1 MVFQLPHHFEA
12 LRCTAIERLWDGQ
25 QGREPM
31 HDLMGDIMEY
41 CRKPEL
47 RLDCPREDVFVEKP
61 ARADFMFIDCGV
73 VYGVSREGKSLVLY
87 RMCTAVGLAPSTTK
101 LSDLCLLAS
110 EGVAWRCYYD
120 EGTRHLVVLYDN
132 GGTLSIR
139 DMANGKTKRPI
150 MLPCLASR
158 SGRLAGVIV
167 IGDLLYAAMV
177 FIKKGLYCR
186 FEIRYVQCRKA
197 QEVRLAY
204 EFHEPGDDP
213 SFSFI
218 RFSPVPDRPRAVDF
232 IYKSDSTLHSMKI
245 DVVRESGPTLFST
258 RRDEM
263 VESERIR
270 GSLIRNT
277 PGLGFLLIEE
287 GDFYVLRHGRGLK
300 KAARIAKCGT
310 TLPSSVVFGDWS
322 FRYTLKLI
330 TEDLAVV
337 KYHPY
342 LL

>member
-1 MVFQLPHHFEA
+1 MGTLRRYIQDHCYSLGRKRDIWQFQENVLGYVSF
-12 LRCTAIERLWDGQ
+12 
-25 QGREPM
+25 
-31 HDLMGDIMEY
+31 
-41 CRKPEL
+41 
-47 RLDCPREDVFVEKP
+47 FKP
-61 ARADFMFIDCGV
+61 AYTHICVDESSYRDGV
-73 VYGVSREGKSLVLY
+73 
-87 RMCTAVGLAPSTTK
+87 
-101 LSDLCLLAS
+101 
-110 EGVAWRCYYD
+110 
-120 EGTRHLVVLYDN
+120 
-132 GGTLSIR
+132 
-139 DMANGKTKRPI
+139 
-150 MLPCLASR
+150 
-158 SGRLAGVIV
+158 
-167 IGDLLYAAMV
+167 
-177 FIKKGLYCR
+177 

>member
-1 MVFQLPHHFEA
+1 M
-12 LRCTAIERLWDGQ
+12 AIERLWDGQ

-47 RLDCPREDVFVEKP
+47 RLDCPREDVFAEKP
-61 ARADFMFIDCGV
+61 ARADFMFIDCGSV
-73 VYGVSREGKSLVLY
+73 
-87 RMCTAVGLAPSTTK
+87 
-101 LSDLCLLAS
+101 
-110 EGVAWRCYYD
+110 
-120 EGTRHLVVLYDN
+120 
-132 GGTLSIR
+132 
-139 DMANGKTKRPI
+139 
-150 MLPCLASR
+150 
-158 SGRLAGVIV
+158 GRLAGVIV

-177 FIKKGLYCR
+177 FIKKGS
-186 FEIRYVQCRKA
+186 
-197 QEVRLAY
+197 EVRLAY

-232 IYKSDSTLHSMKI
+232 IYKSDSTWHSVQI
-245 DVVRESGPTLFST
+245 DVVRESGPTLFSS
-258 RRDEM
+258 RRDGM
-263 VESERIR
+263 VESWRIR

-300 KAARIAKCGT
+300 KAATIAKCGT

-330 TEDLAVV
+330 TEDLVVV